1 VSIFGGGLSAVTRNW
16 QTSDFVNN
24 ALPTSLSG
32 VTVTVNGTPGY
43 LSYISPSQINVLIP
57 AETPPGPVQ
66 IQVMNNGLT
75 SAMVRVNLQTAAPS
89 FFLFPKTK
97 YIAATHSDNV
107 SPIGPPGIITGAT
120 TTPAQPGEIVVLYGN
135 GFGETNPAIPNG
147 LFLTMPLQLA
157 VTPTVTIGGEP
168 AEVKFA
174 GLTAPG
180 LYQFNVVVPTGLPAG
195 DADVII
201 QIAGVATQ
209 AKGVLSIAAAATP

>member
-1 VSIFGGGLSAVTRNW
+1 MF
-16 QTSDFVNN
+16 
-24 ALPTSLSG
+24 
-32 VTVTVNGTPGY
+32 
-43 LSYISPSQINVLIP
+43 
-57 AETPPGPVQ
+57 
-66 IQVMNNGLT
+66 
-75 SAMVRVNLQTAAPS
+75 
-89 FFLFPKTK
+89 
-97 YIAATHSDNV
+97 